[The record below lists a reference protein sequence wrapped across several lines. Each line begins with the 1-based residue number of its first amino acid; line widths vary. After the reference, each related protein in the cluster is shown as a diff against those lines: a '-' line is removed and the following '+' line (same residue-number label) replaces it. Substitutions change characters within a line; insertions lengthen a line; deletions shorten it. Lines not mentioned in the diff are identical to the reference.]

1 MSLLNRELRM
11 KIFWLTVVMFIC
23 AFFSIQSQT
32 INGKFLIIEENDTSY
47 MAKLQISVQ
56 QSAALLGNS
65 VIRFTYDTNAISF
78 PQIPIENK
86 DYTISNLSGSYYV
99 HSVTHPSS
107 NTISINIALINGSGT
122 TINETPL
129 DIATINFTK
138 IKSDDINVQPVIM
151 QFFSPSSAT
160 MWKVGTWNDKSITT
174 SVNQNKNTPSKF
186 EILQNY
192 PNPFNPST
200 TIKYHIPEAG
210 MVTIKVYNILG
221 QEVATLVNEMKNSG
235 SYEVNFNANNLA
247 SGTYVYRL
255 QAGAFV
261 QSKKMLLLK

>member
-1 MSLLNRELRM
+1 MM
-11 KIFWLTVVMFIC
+11 KIFWFTVVMFIC

-32 INGKFLIIEENDTSY
+32 INGKFFIIEENDTSY
-47 MAKLQISVQ
+47 MVKLQLSVQ
-56 QSAALLGNS
+56 QSAVLLGNS
-65 VIRFTYDTNAISF
+65 VIRFTYDTNVVSF
-78 PQIPIENK
+78 PQIPTENK
-86 DYTISNLSGSYYV
+86 DYTISNLNGSYYV

-107 NTISINIALINGSGT
+107 NTVSINIALITGSGII
-122 TINETPL
+122 INDTPL
-129 DIATINFTK
+129 YIATINFKK
-138 IKSDDINVQPVIM
+138 IKSDDINVQPVMM
-151 QFFSPSSAT
+151 QFFSPGSAT
-160 MWKVGTWNDKSITT
+160 MWTVGTWKDESMTT
-174 SVNQNKNTPSKF
+174 SVNQNKSTPSKF
-186 EILQNY
+186 ELLQNY

-200 TIKYHIPEAG
+200 TIKYQIPQAG

-261 QSKKMLLLK
+261 QTKKMLLLK